1 MVKNEIGPAEPG
13 PGARFFEWFSGKAK
27 GNKSLTAALAIV
39 AAVVAL
45 SIFMAVTGSEKSTS
59 LIVILF
65 VLVTIGLFCTL
76 GIIFNTLDD
85 K

>member
-1 MVKNEIGPAEPG
+1 MVKNEIGPADPG
-13 PGARFFEWFSGKAK
+13 PGIRLFEWFSGKAK

-45 SIFMAVTGSEKSTS
+45 SIYMAVAGLEKSTS
-59 LIVILF
+59 LIVVLF
-65 VLVTIGLFCTL
+65 VLVTVGLFCTL
-76 GIIFNTLDD
+76 GIIFNSLDD

>member
-1 MVKNEIGPAEPG
+1 MAPDGG
-13 PGARFFEWFSGKAK
+13 FFEWLSRKAK
-27 GNKSLTAALAIV
+27 GNKSLTATLAIV

-45 SIFMAVTGSEKSTS
+45 SIYMAVTGSEKSTS
-59 LIVILF
+59 LIVVLF